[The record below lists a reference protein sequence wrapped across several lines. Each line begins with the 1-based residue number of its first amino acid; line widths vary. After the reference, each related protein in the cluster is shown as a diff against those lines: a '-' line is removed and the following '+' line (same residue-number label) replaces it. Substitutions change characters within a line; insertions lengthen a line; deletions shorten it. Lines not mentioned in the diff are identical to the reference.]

1 MKAWRNFRFDQILAT
16 SSYIWDPITPQVM
29 LVAQGSCTLRRIL
42 NRKPIGFLKVNYCFL
57 APDIYVF
64 NFYGSKGKF
73 QLKFFAAIEFK
84 PVLFPWGRLCSS
96 IPRPQVF
103 TATSGSYSSRG
114 LENPLRAGVKEFV
127 ASSQTLP
134 QQWCR
139 EWVSWG
145 SGERGERGEE
155 EDASGGIQYC
165 SAIQPAGEQDCK
177 ATPRLWGEVSCRAA
191 GGNIRPAAAV
201 RGG

>member
-1 MKAWRNFRFDQILAT
+1 MRPHYTPGHA
-16 SSYIWDPITPQVM
+16 SS
-29 LVAQGSCTLRRIL
+29 ARIFL
-42 NRKPIGFLKVNYCFL
+42 SQENSEQKTIGFLKVNYCFL

-73 QLKFFAAIEFK
+73 QLKFFAATEFK
-84 PVLFPWGRLCSS
+84 PVLFPWGRLCCS

-114 LENPLRAGVKEFV
+114 LENPLRAVVKEFV

-155 EDASGGIQYC
+155 DASGGIQYC

-177 ATPRLWGEVSCRAA
+177 ATPRLWGKSPVEQREETS
-191 GGNIRPAAAV
+191 GLQPH
-201 RGG
+201 